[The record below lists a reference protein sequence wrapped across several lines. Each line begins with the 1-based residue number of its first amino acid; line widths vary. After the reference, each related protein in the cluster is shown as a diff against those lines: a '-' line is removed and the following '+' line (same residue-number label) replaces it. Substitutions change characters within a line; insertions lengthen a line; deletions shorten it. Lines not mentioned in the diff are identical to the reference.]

1 MNNIMLNL
9 LILIY
14 LVSFTDAYLFK
25 SMFFKNKSVKNKLTI
40 FEETKTMI
48 NQKNSYGFLSTI
60 SNQKKI
66 DGYPQTSI
74 VGYSCDDLGNPI
86 VCLSDIAMHT
96 NNIKTNDN
104 VAIGINE
111 KFFRNANDMRS
122 TFVGDLKKVEDKEE
136 IKFLKQKFIDSHD
149 DAFYL
154 NFHDFNVYKLD
165 TKYISL
171 NGGFGRAYNIN
182 LDKYYDAEPD
192 LICLN
197 SNDLV
202 NEFNK
207 FYSKEIKSYLD
218 KKINEEVISYEIKK
232 IDKYGFDIRLY
243 LKDEYMFTKVHRVL
257 FNKTVTE
264 EKLKEEI
271 LTQIKIDPKLNRTH
285 PWLIDLFSK
294 FLFLFGV

>member
-1 MNNIMLNL
+1 MLKL
-9 LILIY
+9 LIVIFLI
-14 LVSFTDAYLFK
+14 SSTNAYFFK
-25 SMFFKNKSVKNKLTI
+25 SIFFKNKNLKNRLTI

-74 VGYSCDDLGNPI
+74 VGYSCDNIGNPI

-96 NNIKTNDN
+96 NNIKTNDH

-122 TFVGDLKKVEDKEE
+122 TFIGDLKKVEDKEE
-136 IKFLKQKFIDSHD
+136 ISFLKQKFIDSHD

-154 NFHDFNVYKLD
+154 NFQDFNVYKLN

-182 LDKYYDAEPD
+182 LEKYYDAEPD
-192 LICLN
+192 AICLN
-197 SNDLV
+197 SNYLV
-202 NEFNK
+202 NELNK
-207 FYSKEIKSYLD
+207 FFSKEIESYLNT
-218 KKINEEVISYEIKK
+218 KINEDIISYEIKK

-243 LKDEYMFTKVHRVL
+243 LKGDYMFTKVHRIL

-264 EKLKEEI
+264 ENLKEEI
-271 LTQIKIDPKLNRTH
+271 LEKLKINPKLNKVQN
-285 PWLIDLFSK
+285 WISK
-294 FLFLFGV
+294 FFSNFMFLLGV

>member
-1 MNNIMLNL
+1 MLRFL
-9 LILIY
+9 FIVYLIN
-14 LVSFTDAYLFK
+14 FTESYFFK
-25 SMFFKNKSVKNKLTI
+25 SLVFKNKNVKNKLNI

-66 DGYPQTSI
+66 DGYPQSSI
-74 VGYSCDDLGNPI
+74 VGYSCDEIGNPI
-86 VCLSDIAMHT
+86 LCLSDIAMHT
-96 NNIKTNDN
+96 NNIKTNDH
-104 VAIGINE
+104 VSLGINE

-122 TFVGDLKKVEDKEE
+122 TFVGDLKKVEDSKE
-136 IKFLKQKFIDSHD
+136 IDILKNKFINSHD

-154 NFHDFNVYKLD
+154 DFHDFNVYKLD

-182 LDKYYDAEPD
+182 LDKYYNAEPD
-192 LICLN
+192 VISLN
-197 SNDLV
+197 SYDVINDI
-202 NEFNK
+202 NK

-218 KKINEEVISYEIKK
+218 NIIDKDIISYELKK

-243 LKDEYMFTKVHRVL
+243 LNDEYMFTKVHRVL
-257 FNKTVTE
+257 FNKDITH

-271 LTQIKIDPKLNRTH
+271 LKIIKIDT
-285 PWLIDLFSK
+285 DLSEKSPFLSDFLSR

>member
-1 MNNIMLNL
+1 MLKL
-9 LILIY
+9 LIAIFLI
-14 LVSFTDAYLFK
+14 SSTNAYFFK
-25 SMFFKNKSVKNKLTI
+25 SIFFKNKNLKNRLSI

-74 VGYSCDDLGNPI
+74 VGYSCDNIGNPI

-96 NNIKTNDN
+96 NNIKTNDH

-122 TFVGDLKKVEDKEE
+122 TFIGDLKKVEDKEE
-136 IKFLKQKFIDSHD
+136 ISFLKQKFIDSHD

-154 NFHDFNVYKLD
+154 NFEDFNVYKLN

-182 LDKYYDAEPD
+182 LEKYYDAEPD
-192 LICLN
+192 AICLN
-197 SNDLV
+197 SNCLV
-202 NEFNK
+202 NELNK
-207 FYSKEIKSYLD
+207 FFSKEIKSYLST
-218 KKINEEVISYEIKK
+218 KINEDIISYEVKK

-243 LKDEYMFTKVHRVL
+243 LKGDYTFTKVHRIL

-264 EKLKEEI
+264 ENLKEEI
-271 LTQIKIDPKLNRTH
+271 LEKLKINPKLNKVQNF
-285 PWLIDLFSK
+285 ISKFFSK

>member
-1 MNNIMLNL
+1 MLRFL
-9 LILIY
+9 FIVYLIN
-14 LVSFTDAYLFK
+14 FTESYFFK
-25 SMFFKNKSVKNKLTI
+25 SLFFKNKNVKNKLNI

-66 DGYPQTSI
+66 DGYPQSSI
-74 VGYSCDDLGNPI
+74 VGYSCDEIGNPI
-86 VCLSDIAMHT
+86 LCLSDIAMHT
-96 NNIKTNDN
+96 NNIKTNDH
-104 VAIGINE
+104 VSLGINE

-122 TFVGDLKKVEDKEE
+122 TFVGDLKKVEDSKE
-136 IKFLKQKFIDSHD
+136 IDILKNKFINSHD

-154 NFHDFNVYKLD
+154 DFHDFNVYKLD

-182 LDKYYDAEPD
+182 LDKYYNAEPD
-192 LICLN
+192 VISLN
-197 SNDLV
+197 SYDVINDI
-202 NEFNK
+202 NK

-218 KKINEEVISYEIKK
+218 KIIDKDIISFELKK
-232 IDKYGFDIRLY
+232 IDRYGFDIRLY
-243 LKDEYMFTKVHRVL
+243 LNDEYMFTKIHRVL
-257 FNKTVTE
+257 FNKDVTH

-271 LTQIKIDPKLNRTH
+271 LKIIKIDS
-285 PWLIDLFSK
+285 DLSEKNPFLSDFLSR